1 MMRTSRI
8 VLVVGLCACV
18 GVAFG
23 AATKITS
30 FTNFFPESDQA
41 DGMAILRH
49 VSGQDNTS
57 AQVILSDL
65 EASTPY
71 VVILREPNT
80 WSLDGGDVEFGP
92 VTKPPL
98 AGNLFFAISALNL
111 ETNSRGHL
119 TFHASTTA
127 GSGDVSDYDVLIFAQ
142 ADWPPTPSPTT
153 EGDFLP
159 APVRLI
165 GYNGTPAP

>member
-23 AATKITS
+23 AATKITR
-30 FTNFFPESDQA
+30 FENFFPESVEA
-41 DGMAILRH
+41 DGMAILRY
-49 VSGQDNTS
+49 VQGQDNTS
-57 AQVILSDL
+57 VQVILSDL

-80 WSLDGGDVEFGP
+80 WSLNGSDVVFGP
-92 VTKPPL
+92 VNKPPG
-98 AGNLFFAISALNL
+98 AGDLFFAISALNL
-111 ETNSRGHL
+111 ETDSKGHL

-127 GSGDVSDYDVLIFAQ
+127 GSGDVSDYDVLVFAQ
-142 ADWPPTPSPTT
+142 ANWPTT
-153 EGDFLP
+153 DFR

-165 GYNGTPAP
+165 GYNGTPPPLE